1 MNQIKTVLLLGLLTG
16 LLVVLGGA
24 IGGRSGM
31 VIALIIAAAMNFFSY
46 WYSDKIVLKL
56 YRARPVSESEA
67 PGVYGMVQ
75 ELAAG
80 AGLPTPRVYVVDD
93 DTPNAFATGRNPENA
108 VVAVTTGIVRTLSPR
123 ELRGVLG
130 HELAHIKDRDI
141 LISSVAATLAG
152 AIMVL
157 ASMARWTMFF
167 GGSDDEEGGGL
178 GIVGVLLMSI
188 LAPIGAMLVQMAVSR
203 SREYLADKEG
213 AEMARDPEA
222 LASALTR
229 LQEAN
234 QRKPMNHVQPQTAH
248 LCIVN
253 PLSGGGLA
261 GLFST
266 HPPMNE
272 RVARLRAMAGKG
284 GYQTPPVQP
293 HRNMAPPPPPPPQPQ
308 VNQPARGSKPGR
320 DSKPGRGKIDWS

>member
-1 MNQIKTVLLLGLLTG
+1 MNQLKTVLLLGLLTG
-16 LLVVLGGA
+16 LLVALGGA
-24 IGGRSGM
+24 IGGRGGM
-31 VIALIIAAAMNFFSY
+31 IIALVIAAAMNFFSY
-46 WYSDKIVLKL
+46 WYSDKIVLKM

-67 PGVYGMVQ
+67 PGVYGMVR
-75 ELAAG
+75 ELAQS

-108 VVAVTTGIVRTLSPR
+108 VVAVTTGILSALSPR

-157 ASMARWTMFF
+157 ANLARWSMIF
-167 GGSDDEEGGGL
+167 GGSRDDKEGGGSGIL
-178 GIVGVLLMSI
+178 GILAMSI

-229 LQEAN
+229 MQEAN
-234 QRKPMNHVQPQTAH
+234 QRQPMHDAKPQSAH
-248 LCIVN
+248 MFIVN
-253 PLSGGGLA
+253 PLSGKSLA

-266 HPPMNE
+266 HPPTEE
-272 RVARLRAMAGKG
+272 RVARLKEMAGQG
-284 GYQTPPVQP
+284 GYTGYTPPANEQRHSTAP
-293 HRNMAPPPPPPPQPQ
+293 TPPPPPPSSSD
-308 VNQPARGSKPGR
+308 R
-320 DSKPGRGKIDWS
+320 PGRGKIDWS

>member
-16 LLVVLGGA
+16 LLVALGGA
-24 IGGRSGM
+24 LGGRGGM

-56 YRARPVSESEA
+56 YRARPVSEAEA
-67 PGVYGMVQ
+67 PGVYGMVE
-75 ELAAG
+75 ELAG
-80 AGLPTPRVYVVDD
+80 RAGLPTPRVYVVDD
-93 DTPNAFATGRNPENA
+93 DTPNAFATGRNPQNA

-157 ASMARWTMFF
+157 ASLARWTMFF
-167 GGSDDEEGGGL
+167 GGSSDDDEGGGL

-222 LASALTR
+222 LASALSR

-234 QRKPMNHVQPQTAH
+234 QRKPMHDARPQTAH
-248 LCIVN
+248 MFIVN
-253 PLSGGGLA
+253 PLSGGSLA
-261 GLFST
+261 SLFST
-266 HPPMNE
+266 HPPMAE
-272 RVARLRAMAGKG
+272 RVARLRAMAERG
-284 GYQTPPVQP
+284 GYEPPKAQP
-293 HRNMAPPPPPPPQPQ
+293 RRAMAPPPPPPPP
-308 VNQPARGSKPGR
+308 PAQANR
-320 DSKPGRGKIDWS
+320 PGRGKIDWS

>member
-16 LLVVLGGA
+16 LLVALGGA
-24 IGGRSGM
+24 IGGRGGM
-31 VIALIIAAAMNFFSY
+31 IIALVIAAAMNFFSY
-46 WYSDKIVLKL
+46 WYSDKIVLKM
-56 YRARPVSESEA
+56 YHARPVSESEA
-67 PGVYGMVQ
+67 PGVYGMVR
-75 ELAAG
+75 ELAQG
-80 AGLPTPRVYVVDD
+80 AGLPAPRVYVVDD

-108 VVAVTTGIVRTLSPR
+108 VVAVTTGILQTLSPR

-130 HELAHIKDRDI
+130 HEMAHIKDRDI

-152 AIMVL
+152 AVMVL
-157 ASMARWTMFF
+157 ANIARWSMFF
-167 GGSDDEEGGGL
+167 GGSSDDEEGGGSL
-178 GIVGVLLMSI
+178 GIVGVLAMSI

-234 QRKPMNHVQPQTAH
+234 QRQPMHDAKPQSAH
-248 LCIVN
+248 MFIVN
-253 PLSGGGLA
+253 PLSGKSLA

-266 HPPMNE
+266 HPPMAE
-272 RVARLRAMAGKG
+272 RVARLREMAGQG
-284 GYQTPPVQP
+284 GYSGYTPPADQP
-293 HRNMAPPPPPPPQPQ
+293 RRAAMAPPPPPPPP
-308 VNQPARGSKPGR
+308 PSSSDR
-320 DSKPGRGKIDWS
+320 PGRGKIDWS

>member
-1 MNQIKTVLLLGLLTG
+1 MNQLKTVLLLGLLTG
-16 LLVVLGGA
+16 LLVALGGA
-24 IGGRSGM
+24 IGGQSGM
-31 VIALIIAAAMNFFSY
+31 VIALIIAIAMNFFSY

-56 YRARPVSESEA
+56 YRARPVNESEA
-67 PGVYGMVQ
+67 PGVYGMVE
-75 ELAAG
+75 ELARG

-93 DTPNAFATGRNPENA
+93 DTPNAFATGRNPQNA
-108 VVAVTTGIVRTLSPR
+108 VVAVTTGILKTLSPR

-130 HELAHIKDRDI
+130 HELAHVKDRDI

-157 ASMARWTMFF
+157 ATMARWTMFF
-167 GGSDDEEGGGL
+167 GGSSDDDEGGGL

-188 LAPIGAMLVQMAVSR
+188 LAPIGAMLIQMAVSR

-222 LASALTR
+222 LASALSR

-234 QRKPMNHVQPQTAH
+234 QRKPMHNAKPQTAH
-248 LCIVN
+248 MFIVN
-253 PLSGGGLA
+253 PLSGGSLA
-261 GLFST
+261 SLFST
-266 HPPMNE
+266 HPPMAE

-284 GYQTPPVQP
+284 NYEPGPVQP
-293 HRNMAPPPPPPPQPQ
+293 HRTAAPPPPPPPPPPPTQEK
-308 VNQPARGSKPGR
+308 R
-320 DSKPGRGKIDWS
+320 PGRGKIDWS

>member
-24 IGGRSGM
+24 IGGRGGM
-31 VIALIIAAAMNFFSY
+31 IIALIMAAAMNFFSY

-67 PGVYGMVQ
+67 PGVYAMVE
-75 ELAAG
+75 ELARG

-108 VVAVTTGIVRTLSPR
+108 VVAVTTGILKTLSPR

-130 HELAHIKDRDI
+130 HELAHVKDRDI

-157 ASMARWTMFF
+157 ATMARWSMFF

-234 QRKPMNHVQPQTAH
+234 QRKPMHDARPQTAH
-248 LCIVN
+248 MFIVN
-253 PLSGGGLA
+253 PLSGGSLA
-261 GLFST
+261 HLFST
-266 HPPMNE
+266 HPPMDE
-272 RVARLRAMAGKG
+272 RVARLKAMAGQRS
-284 GYQTPPVQP
+284 YEPPPVQP
-293 HRNMAPPPPPPPQPQ
+293 RRSLVPPPPQPPPPPPPDQR
-308 VNQPARGSKPGR
+308 NQ
-320 DSKPGRGKIDWS
+320 PGRGKIDWS

>member
-1 MNQIKTVLLLGLLTG
+1 MNQFKTVLLLGLLTG
-16 LLVVLGGA
+16 LLVALGGA
-24 IGGRSGM
+24 MGGRGGM
-31 VIALIIAAAMNFFSY
+31 IIALVIAAAMNFFSY
-46 WYSDKIVLKL
+46 WYSDKIVLKM
-56 YRARPVSESEA
+56 YRARPVTESEA
-67 PGVYGMVQ
+67 SGVYGMVS
-75 ELAAG
+75 ELAQN

-108 VVAVTTGIVRTLSPR
+108 VVAVTTGILGSLSSR

-152 AIMVL
+152 AVMVL
-157 ASMARWTMFF
+157 ASIARWSMFF
-167 GGSDDEEGGGL
+167 GGSSDDDDGGGL
-178 GIVGVLLMSI
+178 GIVGVLAMSI

-229 LQEAN
+229 MQEAN
-234 QRKPMNHVQPQTAH
+234 QRQPMHDAKPQSAH
-248 LCIVN
+248 MFIVN
-253 PLSGGGLA
+253 PLSGKSLA

-266 HPPMNE
+266 HPPTEE
-272 RVARLRAMAGKG
+272 RVARLRQMAGQRNYTG
-284 GYQTPPVQP
+284 FTPSAHEP
-293 HRNMAPPPPPPPQPQ
+293 RRAMAPPPPPPPQP
-308 VNQPARGSKPGR
+308 NSTHR
-320 DSKPGRGKIDWS
+320 PGRGKIDWS

>member
-24 IGGRSGM
+24 LGGRGGM
-31 VIALIIAAAMNFFSY
+31 IIALIMAAAMNFFSY

-67 PGVYGMVQ
+67 PGVYGMVE
-75 ELAAG
+75 ELAHG

-93 DTPNAFATGRNPENA
+93 DTPNAFATGRNPQNA
-108 VVAVTTGIVRTLSPR
+108 VVAVTTGILKTLSPR

-130 HELAHIKDRDI
+130 HELAHVKDRDI

-157 ASMARWTMFF
+157 ATMARWSMFF

-234 QRKPMNHVQPQTAH
+234 QRKPMHDARPQTAH
-248 LCIVN
+248 MFIVN
-253 PLSGGGLA
+253 PLSGGSLA
-261 GLFST
+261 HLFST
-266 HPPMNE
+266 HPPMAE
-272 RVARLRAMAGKG
+272 RVARLKAMAGQG
-284 GYQTPPVQP
+284 SYEPPPVQP
-293 HRNMAPPPPPPPQPQ
+293 RWSQAPPPPPPPPHPVQRHQ
-308 VNQPARGSKPGR
+308 
-320 DSKPGRGKIDWS
+320 PGRGKIDWS

>member
-24 IGGRSGM
+24 IGGRGGM
-31 VIALIIAAAMNFFSY
+31 IIALIMAAAMNFFSY

-67 PGVYGMVQ
+67 PGVYGMVE
-75 ELAAG
+75 ELARG

-108 VVAVTTGIVRTLSPR
+108 VVAVTTGILKTLSPR

-130 HELAHIKDRDI
+130 HELAHVKDRDI

-157 ASMARWTMFF
+157 ATMARWSMFF

-234 QRKPMNHVQPQTAH
+234 QRKPMHDARPQTAH
-248 LCIVN
+248 MFIVN
-253 PLSGGGLA
+253 PLSGGSLA
-261 GLFST
+261 HLFST
-266 HPPMNE
+266 HPPMAE
-272 RVARLRAMAGKG
+272 RVARLRAMAGQG
-284 GYQTPPVQP
+284 SYEPPPVQP
-293 HRNMAPPPPPPPQPQ
+293 RRSLAPPPSQPPPPPPPDQR
-308 VNQPARGSKPGR
+308 NQ
-320 DSKPGRGKIDWS
+320 PGRGKIDWS

>member
-46 WYSDKIVLKL
+46 WYSDKIVLKM

-67 PGVYGMVQ
+67 PGVYGMVK
-75 ELAAG
+75 ELAG
-80 AGLPTPRVYVVDD
+80 SAGLPTPKVYVVDD
-93 DTPNAFATGRNPENA
+93 DTPNAFATGRNPQNA
-108 VVAVTTGIVRTLSPR
+108 VVAVTTGILRTLSPR

-130 HELAHIKDRDI
+130 HELSHVKDRDI
-141 LISSVAATLAG
+141 LVSSVAATLAG
-152 AIMVL
+152 ATMVL
-157 ASMARWTMFF
+157 ATMARWSMFF
-167 GGSDDEEGGGL
+167 GGSDDDEGGL
-178 GIVGVLLMSI
+178 GIVGLLLMSI

-213 AEMARDPEA
+213 ALMARDPEA
-222 LASALTR
+222 LASALSR

-234 QRKPMNHVQPQTAH
+234 QRKPMDHVQPQTAH

-253 PLSGGGLA
+253 PLSGGSLA
-261 GLFST
+261 NLFST
-266 HPPMNE
+266 HPPMEE
-272 RVARLRAMAGKG
+272 RVARLKAMARQGN
-284 GYQTPPVQP
+284 YEPPPAQP
-293 HRNMAPPPPPPPQPQ
+293 GRNVAPPPPPPPPPPQ
-308 VNQPARGSKPGR
+308 ANQPGK
-320 DSKPGRGKIDWS
+320 GKIDWS